1 LSDQGGVEFDLLEE
15 ALEPSIVGLDLRSTR
30 KGGGNLGEIDRFDLE
45 QAHYEIRE
53 AFNASQ
59 MPVGKVEFQDMGEY
73 GRLRHGVVEL
83 SRCAT
88 VLSQPY
94 FRSHILPISQS

>member
-1 LSDQGGVEFDLLEE
+1 MTEPRGISWIRQERHDELSDQGGVEFELLEE

-45 QAHYEIRE
+45 QAHNEIRE

-59 MPVGKVEFQDMGEY
+59 MPVGKVEFQDMGED
-73 GRLRHGVVEL
+73 GSLRHGVV
-83 SRCAT
+83 S
-88 VLSQPY
+88 
-94 FRSHILPISQS
+94 